1 MTTTSYKKALV
12 ATPDTETAINNRTY
26 TGYVLAILGL
36 ISFFNYADRMV
47 LSVLLQPI
55 KTDLGLSD
63 TQLGLL
69 SGLAFAIFY
78 GTLGIPLARLADR
91 KSRVLLLTGAITV
104 WSLMTALCGLV
115 QNFIQILLAR
125 IGVGV
130 GEAGCV
136 PASHSLVGDYFPK
149 ERRAFAI
156 GILQASGSLGVILG
170 LMAAGA
176 IADQWGWRWAFI
188 LVGLPGVAVALL
200 TYLTVREPARG
211 QLEASS
217 PASIAPI
224 GWRQAIITLFGR
236 ATYIHL
242 TIALSLGTFTLYGIM
257 QWVPTFFIRN
267 HGLSLT
273 EIGASVGLAGI
284 GGLTGVIAGS
294 LLAPTLIARDAR
306 WELWLPGLA
315 FAASVPFYLMVF
327 MLTSPANALWALF
340 AAGFVAAFGTGPGL
354 ASIQAVSEPNLRATA
369 VAIVMFCSAFFGQGA
384 GPFLVGLLSDFLMP
398 SHGEGHALRIAL
410 MCSTL
415 LILWAALHFVLAAR
429 TLQREREN

>member
-1 MTTTSYKKALV
+1 MTTSYQQTLV
-12 ATPDTETAINNRTY
+12 ATPDIETATNNRAY

-47 LSVLLQPI
+47 LSILLQPI

-69 SGLAFAIFY
+69 SGLAFALFY
-78 GTLGIPLARLADR
+78 GSLGIPLARLADR
-91 KSRVLLLTGAITV
+91 KSRVVLLTGAITV

-115 QNFIQILLAR
+115 QNFVQLLLAR

-136 PASHSLVGDYFPK
+136 PASHSMVGDYFPK

-176 IADQWGWRWAFI
+176 IADQWGWRWAFV
-188 LVGLPGVAVALL
+188 LVGLPGIAVGLV
-200 TYLTVREPARG
+200 TYLTVREPTRG
-211 QLEASS
+211 GLETTVTASTT
-217 PASIAPI
+217 PI
-224 GWRQAIITLFGR
+224 NWRQAVTTLFSR
-236 ATYIHL
+236 STYVHL
-242 TIALSLGTFTLYGIM
+242 VIALSLGTFTLYGIM
-257 QWVPTFFIRN
+257 QWVPTFLVRS

-273 EIGASVGLAGI
+273 EVGTLVGMAGI
-284 GGLTGVIAGS
+284 GGLIGVIAGS

-306 WELWLPGLA
+306 WELWLPALA
-315 FAASVPFYLMVF
+315 FAASVPFYVMVF
-327 MLTSPANALWALF
+327 ILASPVSAIWALF

-369 VAIVMFCSAFFGQGA
+369 VAIVMFSSALFGQGA
-384 GPFLVGLLSDFLMP
+384 GPFLVGLLSDGLMP
-398 SHGEGHALRIAL
+398 TYGEGLALRIAL
-410 MCSTL
+410 ICSTL
-415 LILWAALHFVLAAR
+415 LIFWAALHFVLAAR
-429 TLQREREN
+429 TLRRERVN